1 MRFAITQELP
11 GAADVVIATL
21 LDPAFL
27 AGLGELPNLAPPTV
41 LDQTRSGDVVVQR
54 VHYRFVGSLS
64 SAVTRVI
71 DPAKVSW
78 VDEVTY
84 DLADRRATFR
94 IIPDHYGDKLRC
106 HGTYTFEEQTASTV
120 RRVEGELSVR
130 VPLVG
135 RMVERAIVGGLTE
148 HIETEASLLTEW
160 LDARRGR
167 RHAPPTAGS
176 QRLIFG
182 ANGATTGT

>member
-1 MRFAITQELP
+1 MRFAITQEVP
-11 GAADVVIATL
+11 GTADVVIATL

-71 DPAKVSW
+71 DPSKVSW

-84 DLADRRATFR
+84 DLDDQRATFR

-106 HGTYTFEEQTASTV
+106 HGTYTFEQRPSTTI
-120 RRVEGELSVR
+120 RQVEGELTVR

-148 HIETEASLLTEW
+148 HIEAEAALLTQW
-160 LDARRGR
+160 LETR
-167 RHAPPTAGS
+167 
-176 QRLIFG
+176 
-182 ANGATTGT
+182 